1 MIDMKMT
8 ADQGGSYM
16 VPQLAE
22 NTGPK
27 YPYGTKI
34 CLDAQT
40 LRKLAIGEGTIPQ
53 VGEKMMLNA
62 QVEVV
67 EVSKS
72 EDQIEAGYS
81 IELQITGMEFVTED
95 DGMNEQQKSYQK
107 ISRMYGNSDG

>member
-16 VPQLAE
+16 TPQLAE

-27 YPYGTKI
+27 YPYGTTI

-40 LRKLAIGEGTIPQ
+40 LRKLAIGEGTIPE
-53 VGEKMMLNA
+53 VGEQMMLNA
-62 QVEVV
+62 QVEVISV
-67 EVSKS
+67 RKS
-72 EDQIEAGYS
+72 ENQIEAGYE

-107 ISRMYGNSDG
+107 VSRLYADG